1 MNRIGYMAR
10 GFWIGAT
17 AGTFSIFLSFLLRI
31 LLGGLFVPELAA
43 QTLFSITPGE
53 IESQIVETIG
63 AYAKYSA
70 LTGAI
75 FVNIA
80 LYGFLGSLLSRL
92 RLKFANK
99 DYIVRA
105 LGFSLLAYLILLL
118 ASVIF
123 LAMTEIATQPTS
135 IEAAAVYLLP
145 AQLIFGFVLVGLSD
159 LEFGIPSA
167 HEKTPEVLP
176 KMSRRRRLLIRAAA
190 ASAVASIVLFY
201 GLDLF
206 FPSAQPTPTSEIV
219 KPPGEAAGIF
229 ADPMLVPFVGSEVT
243 VNDQFYRVD
252 VNVSPPTVNT
262 DTWKLTVHGLVDNP
276 LALSYAE
283 LKSMETVTQY
293 STLQC
298 VSNVVGGDLISNA
311 LWKGVRLRNLLE
323 KAQASPKAAYVVFE
337 CADGYDVGIPIQR
350 AILDGTIMAYEMN
363 GVPLPQD
370 HGRPLRAIVPGLYG
384 MMNAKWITAIQVV
397 DKVHQGFWQRRG
409 WANNAEYQTQ
419 STIVIPGESS
429 VRRRFAGLVSSN
441 VLAGNKAPVA
451 GIAFSGDR
459 GILKVEISTDGGK
472 TWEAASLKDPL
483 SGYTWVLWAAEW
495 NPPAKGTY
503 EITVRAIDMTGNVQ
517 IARFQN
523 PFPSGATG
531 YHMVDI
537 TVENSSSQ

>member
-1 MNRIGYMAR
+1 MGYTAR

-17 AGTFSIFLSFLLRI
+17 AGAFAIFLSFLLRI

-63 AYAKYSA
+63 VYAKYSA

-75 FVNIA
+75 FVNLA
-80 LYGFLGSLLSRL
+80 LYGSLGALLSRL
-92 RLKFANK
+92 RLKLSNK
-99 DYIVRA
+99 DYIVRV

-118 ASVIF
+118 ASVIL
-123 LAMTEIATQPTS
+123 LAVTEITTHPTS
-135 IEAAAVYLLP
+135 IEAAAVFLLP
-145 AQLIFGFVLVGLSD
+145 AQLIFGFALTRLSD
-159 LEFGIPSA
+159 IEFGMPTVA
-167 HEKTPEVLP
+167 RKRTPEVKP
-176 KMSRRRRLLIRAAA
+176 RMSRRRRLLIRAAA
-190 ASAVASIVLFY
+190 ASAVASIILFY

-206 FPSAQPTPTSEIV
+206 FPSTQETPTSEIV

-229 ADPMLVPFVGSEVT
+229 ADPVLVSFVGSEVT
-243 VNDQFYRVD
+243 PNDRFYRVD
-252 VNVSPPTVNT
+252 VNVSPPAVNT
-262 DTWKLTVHGLVDNP
+262 DTWKLSVHGLVGNP
-276 LALSYAE
+276 LTISYAE
-283 LKSMETVTQY
+283 LKSMEAVIQY
-293 STLQC
+293 NTLQC

-323 KAQASPKAAYVVFE
+323 KAQASSKAVYVVFE
-337 CADGYDVGIPIQR
+337 CVDGYDVGIPIQR
-350 AILDGTIMAYEMN
+350 AILDGTIIAYEMN

-370 HGRPLRAIVPGLYG
+370 HGSPLRAIVPGLYG
-384 MMNAKWITAIQVV
+384 MMNAKWITDIRVV
-397 DKVHQGFWQRRG
+397 DSVHQGFWQRRG

-419 STIVIPGESS
+419 STIVIPGESP
-429 VRRRFAGLVSSN
+429 VRKRFAGLNSSK

-472 TWEAASLKDPL
+472 TWEPASIKAPL
-483 SGYTWVLWAAEW
+483 SGYTWVFWAAEW

-503 EITVRAIDMTGNVQ
+503 EIIVRAIDKEGNVQ
-517 IARFQN
+517 IARLQN

-537 TVENSSSQ
+537 TVEDSSN